1 MSETRQ
7 RVAFIIG
14 LALSGA
20 LLILAIPGIL
30 AGSSPLAMWLVWIL
44 VGIVAACAAGV
55 FLTRRSVR

>member
-7 RVAFIIG
+7 RVVFIIG

-30 AGSSPLAMWLVWIL
+30 AGSSPLAMWLVWVL

-55 FLTRRSVR
+55 LLTRCSVR

>member
-1 MSETRQ
+1 M
-7 RVAFIIG
+7 AFIIG